1 MYNEMPSKLLTVRV
15 SDNLSN
21 AIAQLMAET
30 GLDKTAVVH
39 KLLKIGLEVG
49 IEHEPVIQNGKTSRL
64 AENTINPGIEQI
76 IDQRITER
84 LTELENRITDRVTE
98 RSKRITEEM
107 GE

>member
-1 MYNEMPSKLLTVRV
+1 MPNKLLTVRV
-15 SDNLSN
+15 SDELSN
-21 AIAQLMAET
+21 AIAKVMAET

-49 IEHEPVIQNGKTSRL
+49 IEHEPVIEPSKISRL
-64 AENTINPGIEQI
+64 AENTLNPSIEQI

-84 LTELENRITDRVTE
+84 LTELENRIADRITE

>member
-1 MYNEMPSKLLTVRV
+1 MPNKLLTVRV
-15 SDNLSN
+15 SDELSN

-30 GLDKTAVVH
+30 GLDKTAIVH

-49 IEHEPVIQNGKTSRL
+49 IEHQPVIEPAQTSRL
-64 AENTINPGIEQI
+64 AENALNPRIEQI

-84 LTELENRITDRVTE
+84 LTEMENRITDRVTE
-98 RSKRITEEM
+98 RSKRITDEM

>member
-1 MYNEMPSKLLTVRV
+1 MPSKLLTVRV
-15 SDNLSN
+15 SDDLSN

-49 IEHEPVIQNGKTSRL
+49 IEHQPVIQNGTTSRL
-64 AENTINPGIEQI
+64 IKNAFNPGIEHI

-84 LTELENRITDRVTE
+84 LKDLENRITERVTE

>member
-1 MYNEMPSKLLTVRV
+1 MPSKLLTVRV
-15 SDNLSN
+15 SDDLSN

-49 IEHEPVIQNGKTSRL
+49 IENQPVIQNGTTSRL
-64 AENTINPGIEQI
+64 AENTLNPDIEQI
-76 IDQRITER
+76 IDNCITKR

-98 RSKRITEEM
+98 RSKRITEQM

>member
-1 MYNEMPSKLLTVRV
+1 MPSKLLTVRV
-15 SDNLSN
+15 SDDLSN

-49 IEHEPVIQNGKTSRL
+49 IEPEPVIQPGKTSRL
-64 AENTINPGIEQI
+64 AANTLNPGIEQI

-84 LTELENRITDRVTE
+84 LTELENCITDRVTE

>member
-15 SDNLSN
+15 SDDLSN

-49 IEHEPVIQNGKTSRL
+49 IEHQPVIQPGKTSRL
-64 AENTINPGIEQI
+64 AKNTLNPGIEQI